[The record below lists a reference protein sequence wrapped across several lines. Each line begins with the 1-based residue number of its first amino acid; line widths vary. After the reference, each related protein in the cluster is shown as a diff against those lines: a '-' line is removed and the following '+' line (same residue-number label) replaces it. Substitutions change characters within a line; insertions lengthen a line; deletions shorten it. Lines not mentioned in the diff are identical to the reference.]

1 MKLYYFN
8 DVENVVCPIF
18 KRILPSINIL
28 KELTNRTKIS
38 FPVPDGTPVVVSAW
52 DAEVELIVRLI
63 IGLYSIALSL
73 VSKSN
78 FRKAELKLT

>member
-1 MKLYYFN
+1 
-8 DVENVVCPIF
+8 
-18 KRILPSINIL
+18 L
-28 KELTNRTKIS
+28 KELTNKTKIS
-38 FPVPDGTPVVVSAW
+38 FPVPDGTPPGVSAW
-52 DAEVELIVRLI
+52 GTEVELIVRLI